1 MKRLSG
7 LFRSK
12 TPAADRRAPLTDE
25 ILSDLEEKAGT
36 AESGFRWIPLNR
48 AGDLCDRAG
57 DRPQALKYYGRA
69 IDAMLEDGQ
78 PEPARGLA
86 TKIVRIHPEAVRTLC
101 TLTWLDLASHHMASV
116 VVHLNEYVASA
127 TREGRKELAGEQIY
141 MMAYVVADQDFRCAV
156 VDALNVL
163 GHPEDSTEV
172 RNWVAAEQ
180 APHDAGNQADWTDR
194 CLSHALGSNA
204 RRVARPEAVL
214 EDIAE
219 AEEEELSKASDDQE
233 AETDQ
238 VEDGDTDRADEEVT
252 DGADEEATDGA
263 DEEATDEADEEAADG
278 ADEEAADEAD
288 EEAADGADEGETEVM
303 KVLRGKRDPNTK
315 WI

>member
-12 TPAADRRAPLTDE
+12 NPAADRRAPVTDD
-25 ILSDLEEKAGT
+25 ILSDLEEKAGA
-36 AESGFRWIPLNR
+36 AELGFRWIPLNR

-127 TREGRKELAGEQIY
+127 IRGEREELAGEQIY

-156 VDALNVL
+156 VDALKVL
-163 GHPEDSTEV
+163 GHPEDSSEV
-172 RNWVAAEQ
+172 RNWVAAER
-180 APHDAGNQADWTDR
+180 APHDAGNQADWTER

-204 RRVARPEAVL
+204 RRVAQPEAVL
-214 EDIAE
+214 EDIAK
-219 AEEEELSKASDDQE
+219 AEEEELTEASDDQE
-233 AETDQ
+233 PDPDQ
-238 VEDGDTDRADEEVT
+238 VVDGDTD
-252 DGADEEATDGA
+252 GADDEATDEADDEATDEA
-263 DEEATDEADEEAADG
+263 DEEATDEADEEAT
-278 ADEEAADEAD
+278 E
-288 EEAADGADEGETEVM
+288 GADEGETEVM
-303 KVLRGKRDPNTK
+303 EVLRGKRDPDTK

>member
-12 TPAADRRAPLTDE
+12 NPAADRRAPVTDD
-25 ILSDLEEKAGT
+25 ILSDLEEKAGA
-36 AESGFRWIPLNR
+36 AELGFRWIPLNR

-101 TLTWLDLASHHMASV
+101 TLTWLDLASYHMASV

-127 TREGRKELAGEQIY
+127 IRGEREELAGEQIY

-156 VDALNVL
+156 VDALKVL

-172 RNWVAAEQ
+172 RNWVAAER
-180 APHDAGNQADWTDR
+180 APHDAGNQADWTER

-204 RRVARPEAVL
+204 RRVAQPEAVL
-214 EDIAE
+214 ADIAKV
-219 AEEEELSKASDDQE
+219 EEEELTEASDDQE
-233 AETDQ
+233 PDPDQ
-238 VEDGDTDRADEEVT
+238 VVDGDTD
-252 DGADEEATDGA
+252 GADDEATDEA
-263 DEEATDEADEEAADG
+263 DEEATDEADEEATEG
-278 ADEEAADEAD
+278 ADEEATEGAD
-288 EEAADGADEGETEVM
+288 EEATEGADEGETEVM
-303 KVLRGKRDPNTK
+303 EVLREKRDPDTK

>member
-12 TPAADRRAPLTDE
+12 NPAADRRAPLTDE
-25 ILSDLEEKAGT
+25 ILSDLEEKAGA

-127 TREGRKELAGEQIY
+127 IRGGREELAGEQIY

-180 APHDAGNQADWTDR
+180 APHDEGNQAEWTDR

-214 EDIAE
+214 GGIVK
-219 AEEEELSKASDDQE
+219 AEEEELSEASDDQE

-238 VEDGDTDRADEEVT
+238 VEDGDTDGADEEPTDEADEGAT
-252 DGADEEATDGA
+252 DGADEEPTDEADEGATDEADEEATDGA
-263 DEEATDEADEEAADG
+263 DEGDTG
-278 ADEEAADEAD
+278 
-288 EEAADGADEGETEVM
+288 VM

>member
-12 TPAADRRAPLTDE
+12 NPAADRRAPVTDD
-25 ILSDLEEKAGT
+25 ILSDLEEKAGA

-127 TREGRKELAGEQIY
+127 IRGEREELAGEQIY

-156 VDALNVL
+156 VDALKVL

-172 RNWVAAEQ
+172 RNWVAAER
-180 APHDAGNQADWTDR
+180 APHDAGNQADWTER

-204 RRVARPEAVL
+204 RRVAQPEAVL
-214 EDIAE
+214 EDIAK
-219 AEEEELSKASDDQE
+219 AEEEELTEASDDQE
-233 AETDQ
+233 PDPDQ
-238 VEDGDTDRADEEVT
+238 VVDGDTD
-252 DGADEEATDGA
+252 GADDEATDEA
-263 DEEATDEADEEAADG
+263 DEEATDEADEEATEG
-278 ADEEAADEAD
+278 ADEEATE
-288 EEAADGADEGETEVM
+288 GADEGETEVM
-303 KVLRGKRDPNTK
+303 EVLREKRDPDTK

>member
-12 TPAADRRAPLTDE
+12 NPAADRRAPVTDD
-25 ILSDLEEKAGT
+25 ILSDLEEKAGA

-127 TREGRKELAGEQIY
+127 IRGEREELAGEQIY

-156 VDALNVL
+156 VDALKVL

-172 RNWVAAEQ
+172 RNWVAAER
-180 APHDAGNQADWTDR
+180 APHDAGNRADWTER

-204 RRVARPEAVL
+204 RRVAQPEAVL
-214 EDIAE
+214 EDIAK
-219 AEEEELSKASDDQE
+219 AEEEELTEASDDQE
-233 AETDQ
+233 PDPDQ
-238 VEDGDTDRADEEVT
+238 VVDGDTD
-252 DGADEEATDGA
+252 GADDEATDEA
-263 DEEATDEADEEAADG
+263 DEEATDEADEEAT
-278 ADEEAADEAD
+278 E
-288 EEAADGADEGETEVM
+288 GADEGETEVM
-303 KVLRGKRDPNTK
+303 EVLRGKRDPDTK

>member
-12 TPAADRRAPLTDE
+12 NPAADRRAPVTDD
-25 ILSDLEEKAGT
+25 ILSDLEEKAGA
-36 AESGFRWIPLNR
+36 AELGFRWIPLNR

-127 TREGRKELAGEQIY
+127 IRGEREELAGEQIY

-156 VDALNVL
+156 VDALKVL

-172 RNWVAAEQ
+172 RNWVAAER
-180 APHDAGNQADWTDR
+180 APHDAGNQADWTER

-204 RRVARPEAVL
+204 RRGAQPEAVL
-214 EDIAE
+214 EDIAK
-219 AEEEELSKASDDQE
+219 AEEEELTEASDDQE
-233 AETDQ
+233 PDPDQ
-238 VEDGDTDRADEEVT
+238 VVDGDTD
-252 DGADEEATDGA
+252 GADDEATDEA
-263 DEEATDEADEEAADG
+263 EEEATDEADEEAT
-278 ADEEAADEAD
+278 E
-288 EEAADGADEGETEVM
+288 GADEGETEVM
-303 KVLRGKRDPNTK
+303 EVLRGKRDPDTK